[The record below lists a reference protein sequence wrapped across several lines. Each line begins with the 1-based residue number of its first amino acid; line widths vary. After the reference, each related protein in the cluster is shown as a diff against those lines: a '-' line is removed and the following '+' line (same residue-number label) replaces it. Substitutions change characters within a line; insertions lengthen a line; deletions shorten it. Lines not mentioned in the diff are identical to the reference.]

1 VLTVAAVLALWF
13 VVSVALGTTIG
24 GIISLRGRDR
34 RFDAARVHPMDAASV
49 VASAS

>member
-1 VLTVAAVLALWF
+1 MLTVAAVLALWF

-34 RFDAARVHPMDAASV
+34 RVEAGRAQSLDAASV